1 MSLESSAAVYD
12 ALCKELGPK
21 GIKSL
26 NNIKSAC
33 DLIVSSRGMMNYSR
47 VASLATE
54 NYGGP
59 KKQSVQNNKNLKRYI
74 DARVDEYTQARKSH
88 QLPANKKQGATQ
100 RSYPAE
106 NLDPRT
112 KTYIDQM
119 HTRLDLAEARY
130 RELRKWQ
137 EQHTRSNPLSLAKAI
152 GKGPSDSG
160 AMQLEHTNNNSELM
174 DQVHQ
179 GVKSL
184 LNLTNFIGSLQF
196 ETRGDKKKLTLD
208 RPAGKHVVLTPQ
220 QLEAIE
226 LFLDDQ
232 RGS

>member
-59 KKQSVQNNKNLKRYI
+59 KKQSVQNNNNLKRYI
-74 DARVDEYTQARKSH
+74 DARVDEYTQARISH
-88 QLPANKKQGATQ
+88 QLPANKKHGAAQ
-100 RSYPAE
+100 RTYPAD

-112 KTYIDQM
+112 KTYIDQL

-137 EQHTRSNPLSLAKAI
+137 EQHTRSNPINLADAI
-152 GKGPSDSG
+152 GRGPSDTG
-160 AMQLEHTNNNSELM
+160 ALQLEHTNDNSELM
-174 DQVHQ
+174 DQVRQ

-184 LNLTNFIGSLQF
+184 LNLTDFISSLEF
-196 ETRGDKKKLTLD
+196 ETRGEKKKLTLD
-208 RPAGKHVVLTPQ
+208 RPAGKYVVLTPK

-226 LFLDDQ
+226 HLVADQ
-232 RGS
+232 RDD